1 MINETKAQGAL
12 EYLLLLVAAM
22 FVVAIVFVFIN
33 QTIGPTQ
40 TVGSEKNYSFL
51 CGTFPA
57 GLDSNTAD
65 CACYTNN
72 RNNFFPTEQG
82 VTHKE
87 YCCTLVTDTFLK
99 AKYNELNP
107 SNQCSN

>member
-1 MINETKAQGAL
+1 MNQKGQGAL

-33 QTIGPTQ
+33 QTLGPTQ

-51 CGTFPA
+51 CGPFPN

-65 CACYTNN
+65 CGCYNNN
-72 RNNFFPTEQG
+72 RNKYFPTAQG
-82 VTHKE
+82 VTLKE
-87 YCCTLVTDTFLK
+87 YCCTIATDAFLK
-99 AKYNELNP
+99 AKYNELNQN
-107 SNQCSN
+107 NQCN